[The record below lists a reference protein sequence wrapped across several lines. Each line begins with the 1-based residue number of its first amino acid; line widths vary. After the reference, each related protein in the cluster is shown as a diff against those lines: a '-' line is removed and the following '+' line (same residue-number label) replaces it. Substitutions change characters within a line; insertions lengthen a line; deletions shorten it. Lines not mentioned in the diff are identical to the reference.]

1 MSTTLRTLKLTSPI
15 TAFLWLLAFSA
26 CTVFLPSR
34 PAINVTVEDNGQR
47 HQITVPVGT
56 TVQTVIDRLNLPLG
70 VLDRTEPPTFTVLNR
85 DSRIT
90 IIRVKEVFETEE
102 VVVPFEQQVVRNES
116 LSEGETRL
124 VQPGEN
130 GLQQITYRRLLENGK
145 EVARTI
151 FKVETIREPRPEI
164 VMVGVQSPLTPLDL
178 PGSLVYLAGGN
189 AWLIR
194 ENSANRYPIV
204 TTGDLDG
211 RVFTLSPDGKW
222 LLYTRQSNTSNE
234 INTLWVV
241 NLTIEHPQ
249 PINLKVSNV
258 VHYAEWVPGVSL
270 TIAYSTVEPRNAPPG
285 WQANNDFY
293 RLSFSPEGRI
303 LKNEKLIDANAGGI
317 YGWWGTT
324 FAWAPDGNA
333 LAYARPDSVGL
344 VNLKEQTFE
353 PRFSLQPLETG
364 GNWAWVPGI
373 AWSADGRFLYTST
386 NSESDPQVFSLSA
399 LSLTY
404 DLMVD
409 VVKNTGMFANPTPIP
424 DNQHFPQWVAYLQ
437 ALFPTQSESSRYRLA
452 LIDRDGSDQR
462 ILFPP
467 EGSIG
472 LEPQRPVWSP
482 PSSPQWI
489 GIIYQGNLW
498 LVEVP
503 SGQARQI
510 TGDGLIRRI
519 DWK

>member
-258 VHYAEWVPGVSL
+258 VHYAEWVPGASL

-293 RLSFSPEGRI
+293 RLSFSPEG
-303 LKNEKLIDANAGGI
+303 E
-317 YGWWGTT
+317 
-324 FAWAPDGNA
+324 F
-333 LAYARPDSVGL
+333 
-344 VNLKEQTFE
+344 
-353 PRFSLQPLETG
+353 
-364 GNWAWVPGI
+364 
-373 AWSADGRFLYTST
+373 
-386 NSESDPQVFSLSA
+386 
-399 LSLTY
+399 
-404 DLMVD
+404 
-409 VVKNTGMFANPTPIP
+409 
-424 DNQHFPQWVAYLQ
+424 
-437 ALFPTQSESSRYRLA
+437 
-452 LIDRDGSDQR
+452 
-462 ILFPP
+462 
-467 EGSIG
+467 
-472 LEPQRPVWSP
+472 
-482 PSSPQWI
+482 
-489 GIIYQGNLW
+489 
-498 LVEVP
+498 
-503 SGQARQI
+503 
-510 TGDGLIRRI
+510 
-519 DWK
+519 

>member
-1 MSTTLRTLKLTSPI
+1 MSTTFRFLKLISLIVTVLWQPI
-15 TAFLWLLAFSA
+15 LSA
-26 CTVFLPSR
+26 CTVFLPSHQE
-34 PAINVTVEDNGQR
+34 INIIVEDNEQR
-47 HQITVPVGT
+47 YQTDVPVGT
-56 TVQTVIDRLNLPLG
+56 TVQTVLERLNLSLG
-70 VLDRTEPPTFTVLNR
+70 VLDRTDPPTFTVLNR

-102 VVVPFEQQVVRNES
+102 VVVPFEQQMVRNES
-116 LSEGETRL
+116 LPEGETRL

-145 EVARTI
+145 EVARTV
-151 FKVETIREPRPEI
+151 FKIETIREPRPEI
-164 VMVGVQSPLTPLDL
+164 VMVGVQSPVTPLEL

-211 RVFTLSPDGKW
+211 RIFTLSPDGKW
-222 LLYTRQSNTSNE
+222 LLYTRQSSTTNA
-234 INTLWVV
+234 INSLWVV
-241 NLTIEHPQ
+241 NLTKEPPQ

-258 VHYAEWVPGVSL
+258 VHYAEWVPGTSL
-270 TIAYSTVEPRNAPPG
+270 TITYSTVEPRNAPPG
-285 WQANNDFY
+285 WQANNDLY

-303 LKNEKLIDANAGGI
+303 LKNEKIIETNAGGI

-324 FAWAPDGNA
+324 FAWSPNGNT

-344 VNLKEQTFE
+344 VNLKEQVFE
-353 PRFSLQPLETG
+353 PRFFLQPLETG
-364 GNWAWVPGI
+364 GNWAWVPAI
-373 AWSADGRFLYTST
+373 AWSADGYFIYTPT
-386 NSESDPQVFSLSA
+386 NSESDPQFFSLSA
-399 LSLTY
+399 LSLES

-409 VVKNTGMFANPTPIP
+409 VVKNTGMFANPIP
-424 DNQHFPQWVAYLQ
+424 QPNPQSFPQWVAYLQ
-437 ALFPTQSESSRYRLA
+437 ALFPTQSETSRYRLA
-452 LIDRDGSDQR
+452 LMDRDGSDQR

-482 PSSPQWI
+482 SSSPQWI
-489 GIIYQGNLW
+489 GVIYQGNLW

-510 TGDGLIRRI
+510 TSDGLIRRI